1 MPPSPRAA
9 RSPGYRRGRRSTE
22 ISPGRRGC
30 GYGSRRRRRAH
41 RNSPA
46 SPAARLWQNRSEC
59 AWWLRR
65 QSLRSGVRVASAWVF
80 SLVESR
86 RIRIMYPGR
95 PRRALN
101 GPVSCATVAVGRSR
115 RNRMSVAFEIEIVPT
130 GTVGA
135 EMRGVDLA
143 SVNEAQVEA
152 IKGAWYRHDVLVF
165 RDQEMTDDDLL
176 AFSRHFGTLDPP
188 PNQGAGRK
196 SPPGYPDIYVIS
208 NVLDQKGE
216 PIGALGDGDAAWHT
230 DMSYIAQPPDASM
243 LYSLEIP
250 ARGGDTWFCGMKA
263 ALAKM
268 PKSLLERIRTLD
280 IKHDG
285 TYDSGGYVRKGLKS
299 ASDPRTSV
307 GTPHPVVI
315 QHPVSGEPALYLGR
329 RRNAYVMGLEL
340 AESERLLDEIWRYVE
355 TALYRHRWALGD
367 LVLWD
372 NRTTMHRRDA
382 FDPKARRVMHR
393 TQIKGSGA
401 PRRPTRSGITR

>member
-1 MPPSPRAA
+1 
-9 RSPGYRRGRRSTE
+9 
-22 ISPGRRGC
+22 
-30 GYGSRRRRRAH
+30 
-41 RNSPA
+41 
-46 SPAARLWQNRSEC
+46 
-59 AWWLRR
+59 
-65 QSLRSGVRVASAWVF
+65 
-80 SLVESR
+80 
-86 RIRIMYPGR
+86 
-95 PRRALN
+95 
-101 GPVSCATVAVGRSR
+101 
-115 RNRMSVAFEIEIVPT
+115 MSVSLAVEVVST

-135 EMRGVDLA
+135 EVKGVDIARA
-143 SVNEAQVEA
+143 SRSEVDA
-152 IKGAWYRHDVLVF
+152 IKRAWYRHDVLVF
-165 RDQEMTDDDLL
+165 RNQKLSDDDLL
-176 AFSRHFGTLDPP
+176 SFSGHFGALDPP

-208 NVLDQKGE
+208 NVLDQKGV

-268 PKSLLERIRTLD
+268 PRELVDRIRNLD

-285 TYDSGGYVRKGLKS
+285 TYDSGGYVRKGMT
-299 ASDPRTSV
+299 ASNDPRKSV
-307 GTPHPVVI
+307 GTPHPIVI
-315 QHPVSGEPALYLGR
+315 RHPVSGDKALYLGR
-329 RRNAYVMGLEL
+329 RLNAYVVGLPL
-340 AESERLLDEIWRYVE
+340 AESERLLDTIWSYVE
-355 TALYRHRWALGD
+355 TAVYKHQWALGD

-401 PRRPTRSGITR
+401 PARAAV